1 MNPEFLNNIYRKNY
15 LPFKYQGFLEDAEDF
30 LRETSPLTGETRGT
44 GFEYSDIDFMREV
57 SPTTG
62 NTRGVDMVT
71 AAQNAGATGATGTTG
86 GTDVQEMK
94 YGAAN
99 TGMQVSEDS
108 LLSMLEQASLKD
120 LISNVDPE
128 VAQQLIEEYTK
139 KAKQLNQAM
148 TFFQPRTFDL
158 DRRLMDTGVTFGM
171 SEKGENK
178 GRKAGN
184 VLASIS
190 SLAGTLGAGYLS
202 SRVEDAMEQGAED
215 FKAGLI
221 KLATENV
228 VPGTVQ
234 TPEDPAGTE
243 VTTPTTPQ
251 PNIKNGERVGPLTI
265 EKEENEKGFPEPGQ
279 SPSRYQGKTL
289 GEIFGI
295 NVSDDSQMGQNPG
308 DQVDDDDDDD
318 DQGDSLDG
326 IPFDLFSSNMFDTN
340 TTAGAAFKT
349 GRILGLQPDAGATD
363 EEKKK
368 LRRQKAIGGSAGVLS
383 TALQGAKDIAA
394 GVGFGNQYVQGIN
407 EANENYDA
415 LNMGFGAELGRPS
428 FQDYGFSSTSAQQF
442 LGLDGGVIESQGGVF
457 TSRHNPVIV
466 PSNEITMTNVPGRIL
481 GVGLDDN
488 NQLTGEKIIM
498 EPGTPLVKF
507 QNSKKVLEL
516 PLYTQGGVNMAMNFY
531 KSGGKHKTQKS
542 LDKWTKQKW
551 TTASGK
557 KSSETGEVYAPKNT
571 IKSLKS
577 TPSGRRKLA
586 AANKKKREATSKGKQ
601 HARHGLHKGK
611 RRNAMDGGMFGVN
624 PFDAMRDSIQQTLDE
639 ETQNKLRQELANFT
653 ENNFGSFLNQRGL
666 KKDYETKM
674 DIKIMKIN

>member
-44 GFEYSDIDFMREV
+44 GFEYSDIDFMRGV
-57 SPTTG
+57 NPITG
-62 NTRGVDMVT
+62 NTRGVDGVT
-71 AAQNAGATGATGTTG
+71 AAQNVGATGATGTTERTG
-86 GTDVQEMK
+86 AQDMK
-94 YGAAN
+94 LGAAN
-99 TGMQVSEDS
+99 TGTEVSEDS
-108 LLSMLEQASLKD
+108 YLAMLEEASLRE
-120 LISNVDPE
+120 LISKVDPE
-128 VAQQLIEEYTK
+128 VAQQLIEEYIK

-148 TFFQPRTFDL
+148 TFIQPRTFDL
-158 DRRLMDTGVTFGM
+158 DRRFMDMGVTFGM

-178 GRKAGN
+178 LRKTGD

-190 SLAGTLGAGYLS
+190 SLAGTFGAGYLS
-202 SRVEDAMEQGAED
+202 SRVEDEMEQGYKDLKGDLFKLVIKED
-215 FKAGLI
+215 VVDGGI
-221 KLATENV
+221 EN
-228 VPGTVQ
+228 
-234 TPEDPAGTE
+234 PEDPAGTG
-243 VTTPTTPQ
+243 VTAPTGATGATGVTESEMDGGY
-251 PNIKNGERVGPLTI
+251 K
-265 EKEENEKGFPEPGQ
+265 
-279 SPSRYQGKTL
+279 YQGDL
-289 GEIFGI
+289 E
-295 NVSDDSQMGQNPG
+295 VSDDSQMGQNPG

-318 DQGDSLDG
+318 DQEGFLDG
-326 IPFDLFSSNMFDTN
+326 VPFDLFSSNIFDTN

-349 GRILGLQPDAGATD
+349 GRILGLQPDEELTD
-363 EEKKK
+363 DQARK
-368 LRRQKAIGGSAGVLS
+368 LKRAKAIGGSAGVLS
-383 TALQGAKDIAA
+383 TFLQGAKDISA
-394 GVGFGNQYVQGIN
+394 GAGFGNQYPQGIN
-407 EANENYDA
+407 EANENYDV

-428 FQDYGFSSTSAQQF
+428 FKDYGFSSTSAGQF

-557 KSSETGEVYAPKNT
+557 KSSETGEVYAPKKT
-571 IKSLKS
+571 IESLKS

-586 AANKKKREATSKGKQ
+586 AANRKKREATSKGKQ

>member
-30 LRETSPLTGETRGT
+30 LRETSPVTGETRGT
-44 GFEYSDIDFMREV
+44 GFDYSDIDFMRGIN
-57 SPTTG
+57 PITG
-62 NTRGVDMVT
+62 NTRGVDGVT
-71 AAQNAGATGATGTTG
+71 AAQNVIATGATGATG
-86 GTDVQEMK
+86 VQETK
-94 YGAAN
+94 LGAAN
-99 TGMQVSEDS
+99 TGTEVSEDS
-108 LLSMLEQASLKD
+108 LLSMLEQASLQD
-120 LISNVDPE
+120 LIANVDPE
-128 VAQQLIEEYTK
+128 VAAQLIEEYTK

-148 TFFQPRTFDL
+148 TFLQPRTFDL
-158 DRRLMDTGVTFGM
+158 DRRLMDMGVTFGM

-190 SLAGTLGAGYLS
+190 SLVGTVGAGYLS
-202 SRVEDAMEQGAED
+202 SRVENEMEQGYED
-215 FKAGLI
+215 LKGDLLKKVLEKEGI
-221 KLATENV
+221 GVNTIQN
-228 VPGTVQ
+228 
-234 TPEDPAGTE
+234 PEDPVGTG
-243 VTTPTTPQ
+243 VTAPTGVTGATGATGATGVTGATGATGVTESEMDGGY
-251 PNIKNGERVGPLTI
+251 K
-265 EKEENEKGFPEPGQ
+265 
-279 SPSRYQGKTL
+279 YQGDL
-289 GEIFGI
+289 E
-295 NVSDDSQMGQNPG
+295 VADDSQLGQNPG
-308 DQVDDDDDDD
+308 DQGGEGENDDD
-318 DQGDSLDG
+318 DQGNL
-326 IPFDLFSSNMFDTN
+326 FDLFSSNMFDTN

-349 GRILGLQPDAGATD
+349 GRILGLQPDAGLTD
-363 EEKKK
+363 DQAKQLK
-368 LRRQKAIGGSAGVLS
+368 RAKAIGGSAGVLS
-383 TALQGAKDIAA
+383 TIIQGTKDATA
-394 GVGFGNQYVQGIN
+394 GAGFGNQYVQGIN

-457 TSRHNPVIV
+457 ASNHNPVIINGNGDG
-466 PSNEITMTNVPGRIL
+466 STNITTEGVPGRIL
-481 GVGLDDN
+481 GVGLN
-488 NQLTGEKIIM
+488 KNYQLTGENKVMPSGKRLI
-498 EPGTPLVKF
+498 KF
-507 QNSKKVLEL
+507 QNSDKVLEF
-516 PLYTQGGVNMAMNFY
+516 PLYTKEGADMAMNFY

-557 KSSETGEVYAPKNT
+557 KSSETGEVYAPKKT
-571 IKSLKS
+571 IESLKS

-586 AANKKKREATSKGKQ
+586 AANRKKREATSKGKQ

>member
-15 LPFKYQGFLEDAEDF
+15 LPFKYQGILEDSEDF
-30 LRETSPLTGETRGT
+30 LRETSPVTGETRGT
-44 GFEYSDIDFMREV
+44 GFEYSDIDFMRGV
-57 SPTTG
+57 NPITG
-62 NTRGVDMVT
+62 NTRGVDGVT
-71 AAQNAGATGATGTTG
+71 AAQNASATGATGATG
-86 GTDVQEMK
+86 VQEMK

-99 TGMQVSEDS
+99 TGTEVSEDS
-108 LLSMLEQASLKD
+108 LLSMLEQASLQD

-128 VAQQLIEEYTK
+128 VAAQLIEEYTK

-158 DRRLMDTGVTFGM
+158 DRRLMDMGVTFGM

-178 GRKAGN
+178 GQKAGN

-190 SLAGTLGAGYLS
+190 ALAGTAGAGYLS
-202 SRVEDAMEQGAED
+202 TRVEGAMEQGFED
-215 FKAGLI
+215 FKADLI
-221 KLATENV
+221 KAATKNI
-228 VPGTVQ
+228 VPGTMQ
-234 TPEDPAGTE
+234 TPDEPVGTG
-243 VTTPTTPQ
+243 VTAPTTPQ

-308 DQVDDDDDDD
+308 DQVEEAETDDD
-318 DQGDSLDG
+318 DQEGFLDG
-326 IPFDLFSSNMFDTN
+326 IPFDLLSSNMFDTN

-349 GRILGLQPDAGATD
+349 GRILGLQPGDELTD
-363 EEKKK
+363 DQERK
-368 LRRQKAIGGSAGVLS
+368 LKRAKAIGGSAGVLS
-383 TALQGAKDIAA
+383 TIIQGTKDATA
-394 GVGFGNQYVQGIN
+394 GAGFGNQYVQGIN

-428 FQDYGFSSTSAQQF
+428 FQDYGFSGTSAQQF

-557 KSSETGEVYAPKNT
+557 KSSETGEVYAPKKT
-571 IKSLKS
+571 IESLKS

-586 AANKKKREATSKGKQ
+586 AANRKKKEATSKGKQ

-653 ENNFGSFLNQRGL
+653 ENNFGSFLNQRSL

>member
-30 LRETSPLTGETRGT
+30 LRETSPVTGETRGT
-44 GFEYSDIDFMREV
+44 GFEYSDIDFMRGV
-57 SPTTG
+57 NPITG
-62 NTRGVDMVT
+62 NTRGVDGVT
-71 AAQNAGATGATGTTG
+71 AAQNAGATGATG
-86 GTDVQEMK
+86 VQEMK

-99 TGMQVSEDS
+99 TGTEVSEDS
-108 LLSMLEQASLKD
+108 LLSMLEQASLQD

-158 DRRLMDTGVTFGM
+158 DRRLMDMGVTFGM

-178 GRKAGN
+178 GRKTGA
-184 VLASIS
+184 VLSSIS
-190 SLAGTLGAGYLS
+190 SLLGTAGAGYLS
-202 SRVEDAMEQGAED
+202 SRVEDEMEQGFED
-215 FKAGLI
+215 FKADLI
-221 KLATENV
+221 KAATENI

-234 TPEDPAGTE
+234 TPEDAGTG

-308 DQVDDDDDDD
+308 DQVEKAKLDDDDE
-318 DQGDSLDG
+318 GGFLDG
-326 IPFDLFSSNMFDTN
+326 VPFDLFSSNIFDTN

-349 GRILGLQPDAGATD
+349 GRLLGLQPDEELTD
-363 EEKKK
+363 DQARK
-368 LRRQKAIGGSAGVLS
+368 LKRAKAIGGSAGVLS
-383 TALQGAKDIAA
+383 TVLQGAKDISA

-557 KSSETGEVYAPKNT
+557 KSSETGEVYAPKKT
-571 IKSLKS
+571 IESLKS

-586 AANKKKREATSKGKQ
+586 AANRKKREATSKGKQ